1 MEQTQRDRVL
11 KKLIDEGVVDNF
23 WAFHNYILRLGAIIH
38 GLRQDGYE
46 IDGMF
51 GKEYVPEDPTQRKNF
66 FYILRKKP
74 HVDVF

>member
-1 MEQTQRDRVL
+1 MEKTQRERVL
-11 KKLIDEGVVDNF
+11 DRLIVYGTVDNF

-51 GKEYVPEDPTQRKNF
+51 GKEYVPEDTSQRKNF

>member
-1 MEQTQRDRVL
+1 MEKTQRERVL
-11 KKLIDEGVVDNF
+11 DKLIAEGVVDNF

-38 GLRQDGYE
+38 GLRQEGYE

-51 GKEYVPEDPTQRKNF
+51 GSEYAPEDSTVKKNF
-66 FYILRKKP
+66 YYILRKKP